1 MLVALTDRSR
11 HGVAIRL
18 SFAEIAQAG
27 RIRGVSV
34 RGVKPSEDVLAQRRA
49 QVAKRWELT
58 DEVVVLRAGEPAS
71 WWGTDQHFAFLPHP
85 DVPYLTAV
93 GSPGTTLVFDAAA
106 GEWELFGPRF
116 SPERLVWEQPP
127 TPVGRPLDELA
138 GWLEQRDDR
147 TVIELGAGVVMPE
160 PPPAPEEKPPPAEV
174 AGEDVPGSGAQA
186 PPASASGDGADD
198 LDSAPVLRLSAAI
211 AAERL
216 VKDEAELDDM
226 RRAAA
231 ASTAGFEWVYEH
243 AAPGMT
249 ERQIQIG
256 MEAEFFAAGAPR
268 VAYDSIV
275 ASGPHG
281 AYLHYVYAGDDPLR
295 PATRTVEAGDLLLID
310 AGAQFGGYA
319 SDVTRTMVVGA
330 DPTDE
335 QEFVWKLVLSAQQQ
349 TIDMCRPGIQWRD
362 VHLEAA
368 RILGAGLVEMGLLR
382 GDPAELVSAGAV
394 ALFFPHGLGHQLGLS
409 VHDVTGIPRGHERS
423 DDPQLKY
430 LRTDRELEAGM
441 VTTVEPGLYFI
452 DALLGDSARR
462 EKFAEHV
469 VWERAD
475 ELRGFGGIRIEDDVL
490 VTDGDPEVLTAAIA
504 KPLRI
509 G

>member
-1 MLVALTDRSR
+1 M
-11 HGVAIRL
+11 
-18 SFAEIAQAG
+18 
-27 RIRGVSV
+27 
-34 RGVKPSEDVLAQRRA
+34 RGVKPTDEVLAARRER
-49 QVAKRWELT
+49 VAKRWELA

-71 WWGTDQHFAFLPHP
+71 WSGTDQHFAFLPHP
-85 DVPYLTAV
+85 DVAYLAAV
-93 GSPGTTLVFDAAA
+93 GSPGTTLAFDAAA

-116 SPERLVWEQPP
+116 SAERLVWEQPP
-127 TPVGRPLDELA
+127 TPVGRPLDELED
-138 GWLEQRDDR
+138 WLAQRGEQ
-147 TVIELGAGVVMPE
+147 TLIELGAGSVMPE
-160 PPPAPEEKPPPAEV
+160 PPPAPTETSDAE
-174 AGEDVPGSGAQA
+174 
-186 PPASASGDGADD
+186 ASEGDA
-198 LDSAPVLRLSAAI
+198 LTAKAAVLRLSAAI

-216 VKDEAELDDM
+216 IKDEAELDDM

-231 ASTAGFEWVYEH
+231 ASTAGFEWMYAN

-249 ERQIQIG
+249 ERQIQVG

-335 QEFVWKLVLSAQQQ
+335 QEFLWQLVLSTQQQ
-349 TIDMCRPGIQWRD
+349 TIDMCRPGIQWRE
-362 VHLEAA
+362 VHLAAA
-368 RILGAGLVEMGLLR
+368 RIMGAGLVEMGLLR
-382 GDPAELVSAGAV
+382 GEPAELVSEGVV

-423 DDPQLKY
+423 DDPALKH
-430 LRTDRELEAGM
+430 LRIDRELEAGM

-452 DALLGDSARR
+452 DALLGDPARR
-462 EKFAEHV
+462 EKFADSV
-469 VWERAD
+469 AWDRVD

-490 VTDGDPEVLTAAIA
+490 VTDGDPEVLTAAIG
-504 KPLRI
+504 KPIRI

>member
-1 MLVALTDRSR
+1 MKPTD
-11 HGVAIRL
+11 
-18 SFAEIAQAG
+18 E
-27 RIRGVSV
+27 
-34 RGVKPSEDVLAQRRA
+34 VLAARRER
-49 QVAKRWELT
+49 VAKRWELA
-58 DEVVVLRAGEPAS
+58 DEVVVLRAGEPAGWS
-71 WWGTDQHFAFLPHP
+71 GTDQHFAFLPHP
-85 DVPYLTAV
+85 DVAYLTAV
-93 GSPGTTLVFDAAA
+93 GSPGTTLAFDAAA

-116 SPERLVWEQPP
+116 SAERLVWEQPP
-127 TPVGRPLDELA
+127 TPVGRPLDELED
-138 GWLEQRDDR
+138 WLARRGEQ
-147 TVIELGAGVVMPE
+147 TLIELGAGSVVPE
-160 PPPAPEEKPPPAEV
+160 PPPAPTETSDAEAPEGDAPEADVGGDESSGVGAESSSDAV
-174 AGEDVPGSGAQA
+174 ASNGAAADVD
-186 PPASASGDGADD
+186 ASAEA
-198 LDSAPVLRLSAAI
+198 AVLRLSAAI

-216 VKDEAELDDM
+216 IKDEAELDDM

-231 ASTAGFEWVYEH
+231 ASTAGFEWVYAN

-249 ERQIQIG
+249 ERQIQVG
-256 MEAEFFAAGAPR
+256 MESQFFAAGAPR

-335 QEFVWKLVLSAQQQ
+335 QEFLWQLVLRTQQQ
-349 TIDMCRPGIQWRD
+349 TIDMCRPGIQWRE
-362 VHLEAA
+362 VHLAAA
-368 RILGAGLVEMGLLR
+368 RIMGGGLVEMGLLR
-382 GDPAELVSAGAV
+382 GEPAELVSEGVV

-423 DDPQLKY
+423 DDPALKH
-430 LRTDRELEAGM
+430 LRIDRELEAGM

-452 DALLGDSARR
+452 DALLGDPARR
-462 EKFAEHV
+462 EKFAGSV
-469 VWERAD
+469 VWDRVD
-475 ELRGFGGIRIEDDVL
+475 ELRGFGGIRIEDNVL
-490 VTDGDPEVLTAAIA
+490 VTDGEPEVLTAAIG
-504 KPLRI
+504 KPIRI